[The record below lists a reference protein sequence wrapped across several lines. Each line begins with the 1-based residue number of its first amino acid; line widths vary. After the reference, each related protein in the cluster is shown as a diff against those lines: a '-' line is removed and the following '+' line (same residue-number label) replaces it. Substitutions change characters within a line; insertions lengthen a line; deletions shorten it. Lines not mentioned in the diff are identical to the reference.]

1 MEKIKAIKKEE
12 HISTLKQGIALN
24 IFFYVILFYY
34 VLKTLYII

>member
-12 HISTLKQGIALN
+12 NISTFKQGVALN
-24 IFFYVILFYY
+24 IFFYIILFYY